1 MNSITPRQSLA
12 ADARAILE
20 RHRLEWGEYTKRT
33 AYTVDIAT
41 RTKTD
46 ALAVIGA
53 LHGGPLHMG
62 QVCRLTGL
70 HEKRADRALA
80 ALVADGRATMRR
92 DRAVREWRAV

>member
-1 MNSITPRQSLA
+1 MKMTLA

-53 LHGGPLHMG
+53 LQAGPLHIG
-62 QVCRLTGL
+62 QVCRHTRLC
-70 HEKRADRALA
+70 ESRAERALA
-80 ALVADGRATMRR
+80 ALVADGRATLRR
-92 DRAVREWRAV
+92 FKAGREWTAV